1 MSLLTILMDYVFGL
15 GDGYELGSLVGRLIF
30 GFQSQMYLLLVHDDE
45 QEWSTSQIPTQQ
57 KEKDVT
63 PDMLTLLVW
72 EWDERVISFGKS
84 SQMCVRDA
92 NCQQYT
98 FDLQDYTM

>member
-1 MSLLTILMDYVFGL
+1 V
-15 GDGYELGSLVGRLIF
+15 RR
-30 GFQSQMYLLLVHDDE
+30 
-45 QEWSTSQIPTQQ
+45 
-57 KEKDVT
+57 
-63 PDMLTLLVW
+63 
-72 EWDERVISFGKS
+72 DERVISFGKS